1 MKTSFFQIG
10 LYVRFFDSVA
20 SCFLPA
26 MYTRDDPTFQK
37 LGSGRFADMAD
48 DSELLFAHFIG
59 ESVPIDR
66 FVYFHLKTPHK
77 QILSRKKSAAFVYC
91 HKGLE
96 LLSSVRSSA
105 QRAIFSANQGRTE
118 KTFEPRKM
126 GVSGKINA

>member
-1 MKTSFFQIG
+1 MFIEDFCSSYFMT
-10 LYVRFFDSVA
+10 V
-20 SCFLPA
+20 P
-26 MYTRDDPTFQK
+26 MYTRYDTAFQQ
-37 LGSGRFADMAD
+37 LGRGCFADMAD

-59 ESVPIDR
+59 ESIPIDR
-66 FVYFHLKTPHK
+66 FKYFHLKTPHK

-118 KTFEPRKM
+118 K
-126 GVSGKINA
+126 

>member
-1 MKTSFFQIG
+1 
-10 LYVRFFDSVA
+10 
-20 SCFLPA
+20 
-26 MYTRDDPTFQK
+26 
-37 LGSGRFADMAD
+37 MAD
-48 DSELLFAHFIG
+48 DSELLFVHFIG

-66 FVYFHLKTPHK
+66 FEYFHLKTPHK

-96 LLSSVRSSA
+96 LLSSVQSSA

-126 GVSGKINA
+126 GISGKKIAWKAPFYAVFVRTKQPENIMYRPVLT